1 MLSLRFCGIALP
13 ILLGMTPAMVVRN
26 HSDVSSDCFD
36 VAAPMAEATPCFE
49 GGHHTHRH
57 SARQDRNTPQK
68 GADKSTRLPPKSR
81 LG

>member
-1 MLSLRFCGIALP
+1 MLSLRSCGIVLP
-13 ILLGMTPAMVVRN
+13 IPPGATRAMAVRSQ
-26 HSDVSSDCFD
+26 SDVSSDCSD

-57 SARQDRNTPQK
+57 SARQDRNTPRK